1 MRTDYRTRRR
11 LTSALI
17 AGSIA
22 ILINTLAL
30 KAADLVPL
38 ATARGGLLRLIRPWF
53 AGVLEMTGIA
63 GMWASLGWPGPASP
77 VFQTVFH
84 LFVGILMALAYA
96 YIFESRLPGGA
107 WLKGW
112 IYAAIVWLLNAA
124 VVLPATGEGFAGRL
138 HLTAAGMVWFAVAHT
153 LFFLILAV
161 SYAAMNDSFRRNS
174 IAFQMR

>member
-1 MRTDYRTRRR
+1 MRTDYRTRKR

-22 ILINTLAL
+22 IVVNTLAL

-53 AGVLEMTGIA
+53 AGPLDLLGIA
-63 GMWASLGWPGPASP
+63 ALWSSIGGPGPATP
-77 VFQTVFH
+77 AFQTGFH

-96 YIFESRLPGGA
+96 YIFEPRLPGRA

-112 IYAAIVWLLNAA
+112 ICAVAVWLLNAA
-124 VVLPATGEGFAGRL
+124 MVLPATGEGFAGRL
-138 HLTAAGMVWFAVAHT
+138 HLTLPGMVWFAAAHT
-153 LFFLILAV
+153 LFFLTLAFG
-161 SYAAMNDSFRRNS
+161 YAMLNDSFRRNS